1 MLSIEW
7 HYSFNDYK
15 ATDRLMDIM
24 SMLNVCGWFYLFEKG
39 RMNEQSAGR
48 RGFDIRV
55 YVHSN
60 ELQWDIR

>member
-1 MLSIEW
+1 
-7 HYSFNDYK
+7 
-15 ATDRLMDIM
+15 
-24 SMLNVCGWFYLFEKG
+24 MLNVCGWFYLFEKG

-60 ELQWDIR
+60 ELQWVFDKRSKYCKHE